1 MSDELSSS
9 ATRLTGKQQNLV
21 RASGHV
27 PVRRRLLV
35 LRSPLASAHTSAP
48 VAAPLPPPRAPAGA
62 RPKEPRRH
70 RHREGQG
77 VRARNASQP
86 SPITTAR
93 CGPELPA
100 RGCRVAPLTRPPGR
114 SGVKMRVNAEGNSI
128 PPPKN
133 PKAPRAARLTNQK
146 KSPPPRRPPR
156 PRLPCLRS
164 RIPKRSSRF
173 QRALPSAP
181 RVLPPHELRPPP
193 MGPPLAAQDPSPSPS
208 GGSGS
213 GSSRRRLRRLDRRN
227 ASKNIG
233 YDATNFCQFPPFR
246 IGGSGDGG
254 GDVQLLCQSLGL
266 SGPDDFAIPLAD
278 WEAHKAVRSLAS
290 ASTSPSS
297 ARHKPEPPARDSPL
311 RHEGAEEPTR
321 PADADHELP
330 AKEPAARDAPIEALE
345 RPARLDPLE
354 STRPDVKRAV
364 GEGGIKGLRP
374 PPVLKPP
381 PSMALP
387 AVCGAGSTW
396 DILRSFAPDEK
407 EHAPAS
413 RSGRSFA
420 HQDAEDEDAAVV
432 LTLEDLRL
440 GESSEGFTGTSSLST
455 TNDDETSST
464 TTETMFY
471 ISPNGRFRKKIRSWN
486 RGVLLG
492 SGSFGTVY
500 EGISDEG
507 GFFAVK
513 EVSLYDQ
520 GSNVK
525 QCIFQLEQEIA
536 LLSQFEHENIVQ
548 YYGTDKEDS
557 KLYIFLELV
566 TQGSLASLYQKYRL
580 RDTHVSA
587 YTRQILNGLT
597 YLHERNIVHRDIK
610 CANILVHAN
619 GSVKLADFGLAKEIT
634 KFSAIK
640 SCKGTVYWMAPEVVN
655 PKKTYGP
662 AADIWSLGCTVL
674 EMLTQKIPYPDL
686 EWTQALYRIG
696 KGEAPAIPSGLSKD
710 ARDFISQCV
719 KPNPEDRPSASK
731 LLDHPFVNKSIR
743 SISVTANHAELA
755 EREGGLPGASIVN
768 AQQHPRQPV
777 MFPLVDSLTYV

>member
-1 MSDELSSS
+1 
-9 ATRLTGKQQNLV
+9 
-21 RASGHV
+21 
-27 PVRRRLLV
+27 
-35 LRSPLASAHTSAP
+35 
-48 VAAPLPPPRAPAGA
+48 
-62 RPKEPRRH
+62 
-70 RHREGQG
+70 
-77 VRARNASQP
+77 
-86 SPITTAR
+86 
-93 CGPELPA
+93 
-100 RGCRVAPLTRPPGR
+100 
-114 SGVKMRVNAEGNSI
+114 
-128 PPPKN
+128 
-133 PKAPRAARLTNQK
+133 
-146 KSPPPRRPPR
+146 
-156 PRLPCLRS
+156 
-164 RIPKRSSRF
+164 
-173 QRALPSAP
+173 
-181 RVLPPHELRPPP
+181 
-193 MGPPLAAQDPSPSPS
+193 MGPPPAAQDPAPSPS
-208 GGSGS
+208 GSSSGS
-213 GSSRRRLRRLDRRN
+213 GWSRRRPRRLDRRN

-233 YDATNFCQFPPFR
+233 YDATLFCSYPPSPPSAPASGPASLAGSAACSLDLLTSFR

-254 GDVQLLCQSLGL
+254 GDVQLLCRSLGL

-278 WEAHKAVRSLAS
+278 WEAHKAVRSSAS
-290 ASTSPSS
+290 ASSSPSS
-297 ARHKPEPPARDSPL
+297 RHNPEPPARDSPL
-311 RHEGAEEPTR
+311 RREGVDELAQ
-321 PADADHELP
+321 PADADPELP
-330 AKEPAARDAPIEALE
+330 AKEPAARDAPIEA
-345 RPARLDPLE
+345 PVQSPRLDPQE
-354 STRPDVKRAV
+354 STRPDVKRAT
-364 GEGGIKGLRP
+364 GEGGIKGVRP

-387 AVCGAGSTW
+387 AAKLVGSTW
-396 DILRSFAPDEK
+396 DIVRSFAPEEQ

-413 RSGRSFA
+413 RSGGGFGR
-420 HQDAEDEDAAVV
+420 QDPEEEDEDAAVV
-432 LTLEDLRL
+432 LTLEELRL
-440 GESSEGFTGTSSLST
+440 GETSEEFTGTSSLST
-455 TNDDETSST
+455 INDDETSST
-464 TTETMFY
+464 TTESMFY
-471 ISPNGRFRKKIRSWN
+471 ISPNGRFRRKIRSWN
-486 RGVLLG
+486 RGMLLG

-507 GFFAVK
+507 VFFAVK

-520 GSNVK
+520 GSNAK

-634 KFSAIK
+634 KFNAIK

-674 EMLTQKIPYPDL
+674 EMLTRQLPYPDL

-696 KGEAPAIPSGLSKD
+696 KGEPPAIPSVLSRD

-719 KPNPEDRPSASK
+719 KPNPDDRPSASK
-731 LLDHPFVNKSIR
+731 LLEHPFVNRSMRSIR
-743 SISVTANHAELA
+743 SMRTSSRSNSST
-755 EREGGLPGASIVN
+755 RGVN
-768 AQQHPRQPV
+768 
-777 MFPLVDSLTYV
+777 

>member
-1 MSDELSSS
+1 
-9 ATRLTGKQQNLV
+9 
-21 RASGHV
+21 
-27 PVRRRLLV
+27 
-35 LRSPLASAHTSAP
+35 
-48 VAAPLPPPRAPAGA
+48 
-62 RPKEPRRH
+62 
-70 RHREGQG
+70 
-77 VRARNASQP
+77 
-86 SPITTAR
+86 
-93 CGPELPA
+93 
-100 RGCRVAPLTRPPGR
+100 
-114 SGVKMRVNAEGNSI
+114 
-128 PPPKN
+128 
-133 PKAPRAARLTNQK
+133 
-146 KSPPPRRPPR
+146 
-156 PRLPCLRS
+156 
-164 RIPKRSSRF
+164 
-173 QRALPSAP
+173 
-181 RVLPPHELRPPP
+181 
-193 MGPPLAAQDPSPSPS
+193 MGPPPAAQDPAPSPS
-208 GGSGS
+208 GGS

-227 ASKNIG
+227 ASKNIP
-233 YDATNFCQFPPFR
+233 YDANNFCPFPPSPQPASAPASGPASLAASAACSLDLVNSFR

-254 GDVQLLCQSLGL
+254 GDVLFLCQSLGL
-266 SGPDDFAIPLAD
+266 SGPEDFAIPIAD
-278 WEAHKAVRSLAS
+278 WEAHKAVRS
-290 ASTSPSS
+290 SPSS
-297 ARHKPEPPARDSPL
+297 ARHKPETPARDSPL
-311 RHEGAEEPTR
+311 RREGVEEEPTR
-321 PADADHELP
+321 PADAEPELP
-330 AKEPAARDAPIEALE
+330 AKEPAARDVPIEALE
-345 RPARLDPLE
+345 RPAWLDPLE
-354 STRPDVKRAV
+354 STRTDVKKAA

-413 RSGRSFA
+413 RSGRGFR
-420 HQDAEDEDAAVV
+420 HQDAVEVEDDEDTAVV
-432 LTLEDLRL
+432 LTLDDLRL

-464 TTETMFY
+464 TTESMFY
-471 ISPNGRFRKKIRSWN
+471 ISPNGRFRRKIRSWN

-507 GFFAVK
+507 VFFAVK
-513 EVSLYDQ
+513 EVSLFDQ
-520 GSNVK
+520 GSNAK

-597 YLHERNIVHRDIK
+597 YLHEKNIVHRDIK
-610 CANILVHAN
+610 CANILVHVN

-634 KFSAIK
+634 KFSAVK
-640 SCKGTVYWMAPEVVN
+640 SCKGTVYWMAPEVIN
-655 PKKTYGP
+655 PKQTYGP

-674 EMLTQKIPYPDL
+674 EMLTRQIPYPDL

-696 KGEAPAIPSGLSKD
+696 KGEGPTVPSGLSKD

-731 LLDHPFVNKSIR
+731 LLEHPFVNRSIR
-743 SISVTANHAELA
+743 SVRSMRTSSRSNSTTRGIN
-755 EREGGLPGASIVN
+755 
-768 AQQHPRQPV
+768 
-777 MFPLVDSLTYV
+777 

>member
-1 MSDELSSS
+1 
-9 ATRLTGKQQNLV
+9 
-21 RASGHV
+21 
-27 PVRRRLLV
+27 
-35 LRSPLASAHTSAP
+35 
-48 VAAPLPPPRAPAGA
+48 
-62 RPKEPRRH
+62 
-70 RHREGQG
+70 
-77 VRARNASQP
+77 
-86 SPITTAR
+86 
-93 CGPELPA
+93 
-100 RGCRVAPLTRPPGR
+100 
-114 SGVKMRVNAEGNSI
+114 
-128 PPPKN
+128 
-133 PKAPRAARLTNQK
+133 
-146 KSPPPRRPPR
+146 
-156 PRLPCLRS
+156 
-164 RIPKRSSRF
+164 
-173 QRALPSAP
+173 
-181 RVLPPHELRPPP
+181 
-193 MGPPLAAQDPSPSPS
+193 MGPPHAAQDHAPSPS

-213 GSSRRRLRRLDRRN
+213 GSTRRRLRRLDRRN
-227 ASKNIG
+227 ASKHIG
-233 YDATNFCQFPPFR
+233 YDASNFCEFPPPPQPPASAPASGPASLAHSAACSLDLVNSFR

-278 WEAHKAVRSLAS
+278 WEAHKAVRSSAS

-297 ARHKPEPPARDSPL
+297 ARHKPDPPARDSPL
-311 RHEGAEEPTR
+311 RHEGAEEEPTR
-321 PADADHELP
+321 PADAEPEIP
-330 AKEPAARDAPIEALE
+330 AKEPA
-345 RPARLDPLE
+345 RPARRDPLVF
-354 STRPDVKRAV
+354 TPPDVKRAV

-381 PSMALP
+381 PSMALAALP
-387 AVCGAGSTW
+387 AVCGTESTW

-413 RSGRSFA
+413 RSGRGFGY
-420 HQDAEDEDAAVV
+420 QDAVEEEHEDAMVA
-432 LTLEDLRL
+432 LTLEDLKL

-455 TNDDETSST
+455 TYDDETSST
-464 TTETMFY
+464 TTESIFF
-471 ISPNGRFRKKIRSWN
+471 ISPNGRFRKKIRSWA

-513 EVSLYDQ
+513 EVSLFDQ
-520 GSNVK
+520 GINAK

-548 YYGTDKEDS
+548 YLGTDKEDS

-587 YTRQILNGLT
+587 YTRQILNGLN

-674 EMLTQKIPYPDL
+674 EMLTRQLPYPDL

-696 KGEAPAIPSGLSKD
+696 KGEGPTIPSSLSKD

-719 KPNPEDRPSASK
+719 RPNPEDRPSALK
-731 LLDHPFVNKSIR
+731 LLEHPFVNRSIR
-743 SISVTANHAELA
+743 SVRSMRTPSRSNSST
-755 EREGGLPGASIVN
+755 RGFN
-768 AQQHPRQPV
+768 
-777 MFPLVDSLTYV
+777 

>member
-1 MSDELSSS
+1 
-9 ATRLTGKQQNLV
+9 
-21 RASGHV
+21 
-27 PVRRRLLV
+27 
-35 LRSPLASAHTSAP
+35 
-48 VAAPLPPPRAPAGA
+48 
-62 RPKEPRRH
+62 
-70 RHREGQG
+70 
-77 VRARNASQP
+77 
-86 SPITTAR
+86 
-93 CGPELPA
+93 
-100 RGCRVAPLTRPPGR
+100 
-114 SGVKMRVNAEGNSI
+114 
-128 PPPKN
+128 
-133 PKAPRAARLTNQK
+133 
-146 KSPPPRRPPR
+146 
-156 PRLPCLRS
+156 
-164 RIPKRSSRF
+164 
-173 QRALPSAP
+173 
-181 RVLPPHELRPPP
+181 
-193 MGPPLAAQDPSPSPS
+193 MGPPPAAQDPAPSPS
-208 GGSGS
+208 GSGS
-213 GSSRRRLRRLDRRN
+213 GSGWSRRRPRRLDRRN

-233 YDATNFCQFPPFR
+233 YDATLFCSYPPSPPSAPASGPASLAGSAACSLDLLTSFR

-254 GDVQLLCQSLGL
+254 GDVQLLCRSLGL
-266 SGPDDFAIPLAD
+266 SGPDEFAIPLAD
-278 WEAHKAVRSLAS
+278 WEAHKAVRSAS
-290 ASTSPSS
+290 ASSSPSS
-297 ARHKPEPPARDSPL
+297 RHNPDPPARDSPL
-311 RHEGAEEPTR
+311 RREGAEEPAQ
-321 PADADHELP
+321 PADADPELP
-330 AKEPAARDAPIEALE
+330 AKEPAPIEASVQS
-345 RPARLDPLE
+345 PRLDPQE
-354 STRPDVKRAV
+354 SARPDVKRAA
-364 GEGGIKGLRP
+364 GEGGIKGVRP

-387 AVCGAGSTW
+387 AAKLVGSTW
-396 DILRSFAPDEK
+396 DIVRSFAPDEK

-413 RSGRSFA
+413 RSGGRFGR
-420 HQDAEDEDAAVV
+420 QDPEEEDEDAAVA
-432 LTLEDLRL
+432 LTLEELRL
-440 GESSEGFTGTSSLST
+440 GETSEEFTGTSSLST
-455 TNDDETSST
+455 INDDETSST
-464 TTETMFY
+464 TTESMFY
-471 ISPNGRFRKKIRSWN
+471 ISPNGRFRRKIRSWN
-486 RGVLLG
+486 RGMLLG

-507 GFFAVK
+507 VFFAVK

-520 GSNVK
+520 GSNTK

-674 EMLTQKIPYPDL
+674 EMLTRQLPYPDL

-696 KGEAPAIPSGLSKD
+696 KGEPPAIPSVLSRD

-719 KPNPEDRPSASK
+719 KPNPDDRPSASK
-731 LLDHPFVNKSIR
+731 LLEHPFVNRSMRSIR
-743 SISVTANHAELA
+743 SMRTSSRSNSST
-755 EREGGLPGASIVN
+755 RGVN
-768 AQQHPRQPV
+768 
-777 MFPLVDSLTYV
+777 